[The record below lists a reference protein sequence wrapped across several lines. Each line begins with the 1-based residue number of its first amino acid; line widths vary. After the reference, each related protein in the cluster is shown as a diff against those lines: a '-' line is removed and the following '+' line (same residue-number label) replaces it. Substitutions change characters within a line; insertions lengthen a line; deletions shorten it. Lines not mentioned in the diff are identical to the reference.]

1 MDKSFEYYNKE
12 MINDRN
18 IDEFIG
24 LCKGVLADNEFNE
37 LEKKF
42 LLNWLNSNDLFK
54 HVIVEQIYNELNNN
68 KNLDELKNMLILF
81 TGGNTPSI
89 EINSMSTA
97 LPIEK
102 MLRTIKFENTI
113 FCLTGKFSS
122 AYGNRKAIEEIII
135 DKKGICKNRLTL
147 DVDYLVIGE
156 LGNNDWKHSTL
167 GRKIETA
174 LTYKKES
181 KSNIK
186 IISESQLLVDL

>member
-1 MDKSFEYYNKE
+1 MDKSFEYCNKE

-37 LEKKF
+37 LEKEF
-42 LLNWLNSNDLFK
+42 LLNWLNSNDLSK
-54 HVIVEQIYNELNNN
+54 HVIVENIFNELSHNE
-68 KNLDELKNMLILF
+68 NLDELKSILISF
-81 TGGNTPSI
+81 TGGSTPST

-102 MLRTIKFENTI
+102 MISTIKFDNTI

-122 AYGNRKAIEEIII
+122 AYGNRKAIEEIIEA
-135 DKKGICKNRLTL
+135 KKGVCKKRLTL
-147 DVDYLVIGE
+147 DVNYLVIGE
-156 LGNNDWKHSTL
+156 LGNSDWKHSTL

-174 LTYKKES
+174 LLYKKES

-186 IISESQLLVDL
+186 IISEEQLLRDL